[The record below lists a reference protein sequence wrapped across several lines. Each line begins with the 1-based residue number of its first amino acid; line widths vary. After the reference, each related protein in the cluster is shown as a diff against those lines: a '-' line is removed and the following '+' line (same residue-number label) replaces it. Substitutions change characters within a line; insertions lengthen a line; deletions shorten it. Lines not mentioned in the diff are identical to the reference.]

1 MSLLLQILHSVCRIA
16 DVLLLLQQAGNV
28 RYTRWMYQAPCSTD
42 EGIIST
48 LQSQAKRMEEEL
60 RQWKKTVLEA
70 RNKFYELNYFTTIQL
85 LLLRQELG
93 AMNAAFGNANVP
105 SNILAL
111 LRSISFNIT
120 SENVCR
126 VVKNLVA
133 DPSLVIGSPNH
144 EESCVDQNERTLKTA
159 ILAQPVQEERIEKP
173 KLQEDELTDEQKG
186 IMTFVV
192 QRLSCSKLLVLKAF
206 EINQG
211 KEMNKYEYKKW
222 CIDHLTKYRY
232 EDEDEYLSEEDS
244 VSQQSSEETDNELP
258 YFTGKFFLVT
268 CNSVLMF
275 YALGRASKSQAHGN
289 SMSLPADVTAEAAQ
303 LEIDERQSNKV
314 ITEAEDMN
322 LNWYVKHISLL
333 MEVRVP
339 RLLIVYCGNRI
350 REKYIVRYHRAHS

>member
-1 MSLLLQILHSVCRIA
+1 
-16 DVLLLLQQAGNV
+16 
-28 RYTRWMYQAPCSTD
+28 MYQAPCSTNKD
-42 EGIIST
+42 IISI
-48 LQSQAKRMEEEL
+48 LQCQAKRMEEEL
-60 RQWKKTVLEA
+60 REWKKTVFEA

-85 LLLRQELG
+85 LVLRQELG

-120 SENVCR
+120 SDNVCK
-126 VVKNLVA
+126 VVKDLVA

-144 EESCVDQNERTLKTA
+144 EESCVDQNERTLKTP
-159 ILAQPVQEERIEKP
+159 ILVRSVPEERIEKP

-244 VSQQSSEETDNELP
+244 VSQQSSEETDNDFS
-258 YFTGKFFLVT
+258 YFTGIFFQVM

-275 YALGRASKSQAHGN
+275 YALGRASKRQAHGN
-289 SMSLPADVTAEAAQ
+289 SISLPAGVTSEAAQ
-303 LEIDERQSNKV
+303 LEIDEKQNNKV
-314 ITEAEDMN
+314 ITETEDIN
-322 LNWYVKHISLL
+322 LNWYIKQVALL
-333 MEVRVP
+333 IEVRFP
-339 RLLIVYCGNRI
+339 RVLFVYCANRI
-350 REKYIVRYHRAHS
+350 SQKCIDC